1 MAKRKGWTELSIDIE
16 TFSKTNLLTAGLY
29 RYAYCPSFHI
39 MLFAWSYTFYYYDDN
54 DKLRYDDTPTR
65 LVDLLN
71 GEKIPHEVLTD
82 MDNPDIIKTAHNVPF
97 EFLCLTIYFDKY
109 YPHIKLDGT
118 QWVCTMVK
126 AAMLGLPMSLDAL
139 GNAMNLSTKKDKEGT
154 ALIRLFCVP
163 RKPPTRKRA
172 APYTEYELR
181 TRNYPSD
188 YPDRWVRFKQY
199 CIRDV
204 DTEKLAKHKF
214 AWFEIPESERE
225 LWALDQEINRRGIR
239 IDTTLADRAIDWD
252 ALFKKQTLQEAIQ
265 LTGLNNPNSVAQI
278 KKWLSES
285 LKEDDNEDVEYDE
298 TDTLNK
304 DDIPKL
310 LLRID
315 SEKIKRVLILRQFLG
330 KTSVRK
336 YKRMMQ
342 MLGDE
347 DRVRG
352 SIQFCGAGR
361 TWRFAGR
368 GIQPHNYP
376 RNELK
381 LLNLARAIVRH
392 GEMQALDYYFKESV
406 PVVLSQLLRTCFVPR
421 PGHCF
426 YVSDYAAIE
435 ARILA
440 WYAGEQWVLD
450 VFNGHGK
457 IYEATAAMMFKMLME
472 EITKDSPWR
481 QRGKVADLA
490 FGYQGSVGAAVKMKA
505 LDYGITMD
513 ELPGM
518 VNFWR
523 TSHPK
528 TVQFWWDVHNAV
540 KEVVQNGGVM
550 YLQKGLEVSKKRG
563 HLFIKLPSG
572 RELVYVNPH
581 MERGEKGYDIVYW
594 GMNQTSKKWEKIK
607 SYGGKFVEN
616 IVQATAR
623 DILKEGMLNV
633 RKKYDIVMHIH
644 DEIISEVPEGYGSL
658 EEHNALMCPVIT
670 WAPGLPLKTAGF
682 KGYFYKKD

>member
-1 MAKRKGWTELSIDIE
+1 MQNKRSWVELSMDIE
-16 TFSKTNLLTAGLY
+16 TFSRTNLLTAGLY
-29 RYAYCPSFHI
+29 QYAFCPSFEI
-39 MLFAWSYTFYYYDDN
+39 LLFAWSYTRYYYDEN
-54 DKLRYDDTPTR
+54 NKLRYEDSPTK
-65 LVDLLN
+65 LVDLFN
-71 GEKIPHEVLTD
+71 GEKIPADVLAD
-82 MDNPDIIKTAHNVPF
+82 MDNPDVIKTAHNVPF
-97 EFLCLTIYFDKY
+97 EFLCLSIYFSKY
-109 YPHIKLDGT
+109 YPHIKLDGK
-118 QWVCTMVK
+118 QWMCTMVK

-139 GNAMNLSTKKDKEGT
+139 GTAMNLPTKKDKEGK
-154 ALIRLFCVP
+154 ALIKIFCIP

-181 TRNYPSD
+181 TRDYPKD
-188 YPDRWVRFKQY
+188 YPDKWERFKHY
-199 CIRDV
+199 CKLDV
-204 DTEKLAKHKF
+204 EVEKQAKHRF
-214 AWFEIPESERE
+214 AWFQMPESERE

-239 IDTTLADRAIDWD
+239 IDTRLAEKAIEWD
-252 ALFKKQTLQEAIQ
+252 ALFKKQTFAEAVQ
-265 LTGLNNPNSVAQI
+265 VTGLNNPNSVAQI
-278 KKWLSES
+278 KKWLSEAV
-285 LKEDDNEDVEYDE
+285 KEEEEDVEYEE

-310 LLRID
+310 LLRLD
-315 SEKIKRVLILRQFLG
+315 SEKIKRVLVLRQLLG

-342 MLGDE
+342 MIGVN

-381 LLNLARAIVRH
+381 LLKLARAIVRH
-392 GEMQALDYYFKESV
+392 GEMSALGNYFKESV
-406 PVVLSQLLRTCFVPR
+406 PVILSQLLRTCFVPK

-435 ARILA
+435 ARVLA

-450 VFNGHGK
+450 VFNSHGK
-457 IYEATAAMMFKMLME
+457 IYEATASMMFKIPLE
-472 EITKDSPWR
+472 AITKDSPWR
-481 QRGKVADLA
+481 QRGKVGDLA
-490 FGYQGSVGAAVKMKA
+490 FGYQGAVGAAIKMKA
-505 LDYGITMD
+505 LDYGITMY
-513 ELPGM
+513 ELPGL
-518 VNFWR
+518 VSVWR
-523 TSHPK
+523 TAHPK

-540 KEVVQNGGVM
+540 KEVIKGGGTIH
-550 YLQKGLEVSKKRG
+550 LQKGLEVSKKRG

-572 RELVYVNPH
+572 RELVYVNPYLDKT
-581 MERGEKGYDIVYW
+581 EKGYDIVYW
-594 GMNQTSKKWEKIK
+594 GMNQTSKKWERIK

-623 DILKEGMLNV
+623 DILKEGMLSV
-633 RKKYDIVMHIH
+633 RKKYNIVMHIH

-658 EEHNALMCPVIT
+658 EEHNTLMCPVIP
-670 WAPGLPLKTAGF
+670 WAEGLPLKSAGF
-682 KGYFYKKD
+682 KGYYYKKE